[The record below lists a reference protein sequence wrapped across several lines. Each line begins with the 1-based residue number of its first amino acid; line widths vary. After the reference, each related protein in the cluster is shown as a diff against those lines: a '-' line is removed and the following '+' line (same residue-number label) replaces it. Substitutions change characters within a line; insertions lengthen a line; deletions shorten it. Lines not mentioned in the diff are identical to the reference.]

1 MCRVSVIELLHA
13 WLDSNITDSV
23 SGGSIS
29 LIMRCSTINE
39 KFDFSLALEASGQLT
54 VVPRV
59 HHLGSNIKWHAV
71 FGTGNFH
78 T

>member
-1 MCRVSVIELLHA
+1 MCPVSVIELLHA

-29 LIMRCSTINE
+29 LIMRCNTINV
-39 KFDFSLALEASGQLT
+39 KFDFPLVLEASGQLT

-59 HHLGSNIKWHAV
+59 HHLGSNVKWQAV
-71 FGTGNFH
+71 FGTDNLH